1 MGRKCWRHSWL
12 VSCFISRTE
21 ISSVSVKFQ
30 RGKIP
35 TLFEKEK
42 WERLTWELRAIRSN
56 GDKIPLK
63 HCWHAY
69 CTQAWYVYSQI
80 RQTLPTREATFLVLV
95 YLHTQSSVKIMLRLW
110 SDRRYERFGKC
121 FLGFGEGGKTM
132 KMFISKPIRDQ
143 KGGSGLTFL
152 FYPSLFPSLSLSSLP
167 SFSLFPS
174 ALSSPSSSP
183 HHCLITTVEGSSPR
197 YVEVWT
203 WNRYRDFLAS
213 SWLDRVVWSS
223 IRWRHQDTLLS
234 MSFETSEAIGST
246 P

>member
-1 MGRKCWRHSWL
+1 MGRKCWRHSQL

-95 YLHTQSSVKIMLRLW
+95 YLHTQSSVKIMLRRW

-132 KMFISKPIRDQ
+132 KMFVYQSQSGIRRE
-143 KGGSGLTFL
+143 GVASPFFSILPCFL
-152 FYPSLFPSLSLSSLP
+152 PFPSPLFPP
-167 SFSLFPS
+167 
-174 ALSSPSSSP
+174 SPSSLLPSP
-183 HHCLITTVEGSSPR
+183 PLLLPPIT
-197 YVEVWT
+197 
-203 WNRYRDFLAS
+203 AS
-213 SWLDRVVWSS
+213 S
-223 IRWRHQDTLLS
+223 LL
-234 MSFETSEAIGST
+234 
-246 P
+246 